1 MLPLLVMLIFGTF
14 EGGYFLW
21 SEHKVVKGV
30 RDGAR
35 YAARQNFAD
44 FTCSTNTID
53 STVVDDVKNLTRT
66 GTADGS
72 GNDAVPGWTN
82 ADITVT
88 LSCDDATDTGI
99 YAKVGTAP
107 RVKVSASV
115 VYPSLFS
122 TLGFDTTST
131 MAIVPSGVMPR
142 RSSSRSRSP
151 RVLPSAVPARVR
163 RSSATSGR
171 RMSL

>member
-1 MLPLLVMLIFGTF
+1 MRRLSYLRDARGTAAAEMALMLPLLVMLIFGTF

-35 YAARQNFAD
+35 YAARQNFTD
-44 FTCSTNTID
+44 FICSTNTID
-53 STVVDDVKNLTRT
+53 PTVVDDVKNLTRT

-82 ADITVT
+82 ADISVT

-115 VYPSLFS
+115 VYQSLFS
-122 TLGFDTTST
+122 TLGFDTTSIHLN
-131 MAIVPSGVMPR
+131 ASAQAAVM
-142 RSSSRSRSP
+142 
-151 RVLPSAVPARVR
+151 
-163 RSSATSGR
+163 GI
-171 RMSL
+171 

>member
-1 MLPLLVMLIFGTF
+1 MLSLRSFLGGTGGTAAAEMALMLPLLVMLLMGTF

-35 YAARQNFAD
+35 YAARQDFSD
-44 FTCSTNTID
+44 FTCSSDTID
-53 STVVDDVKNLTRT
+53 STVADNVKNLTRT

-82 ADITVT
+82 DDITVT

-99 YAKVGTAP
+99 YADLGTAP

-115 VYPSLFS
+115 PYPSLFGS
-122 TLGFDTTST
+122 LGFNTISIHLN
-131 MAIVPSGVMPR
+131 ASAQ
-142 RSSSRSRSP
+142 
-151 RVLPSAVPARVR
+151 SAVM
-163 RSSATSGR
+163 G
-171 RMSL
+171 L